1 MFGKI
6 IAKII
11 YINYHVYEV
20 LVFFS
25 LSLSDDKSIIYCG
38 SGSKCYL
45 FNVIHWMFF
54 CLILMIQRKFINIV
68 IVFFICQ
75 LKWKRF

>member
-45 FNVIHWMFF
+45 FNV
-54 CLILMIQRKFINIV
+54 
-68 IVFFICQ
+68 
-75 LKWKRF
+75 

>member
-20 LVFFS
+20 FFFS
-25 LSLSDDKSIIYCG
+25 LSLS
-38 SGSKCYL
+38 L
-45 FNVIHWMFF
+45 FQMTNLLYIVVQGANAI
-54 CLILMIQRKFINIV
+54 CLM
-68 IVFFICQ
+68 
-75 LKWKRF
+75 